1 MREEEEFYT
10 FFELAL
16 LHHDEGEHHS
26 EEASVSLI
34 VAGPSWRGNVCVCVS
49 RQFAI
54 SQKCHC
60 LVMLD
65 KQASNPVVACGRLK
79 DVHEQ

>member
-1 MREEEEFYT
+1 MVVREEEEFYT

-34 VAGPSWRGNVCVCVS
+34 VAGPSWHGNVCVCVCVQDNLPS
-49 RQFAI
+49 VKSAI
-54 SQKCHC
+54 V
-60 LVMLD
+60 L
-65 KQASNPVVACGRLK
+65 
-79 DVHEQ
+79 

>member
-1 MREEEEFYT
+1 MVVREEEEFYT

-34 VAGPSWRGNVCVCVS
+34 VAGPSWRGNVCVCVCVKTICHQS
-49 RQFAI
+49 KVPLSCDARQT
-54 SQKCHC
+54 S
-60 LVMLD
+60 
-65 KQASNPVVACGRLK
+65 KQPCGCTVV
-79 DVHEQ
+79 D